1 MMFLCCK
8 QSYSELG
15 KFQVD
20 FPSPNLN
27 AVQCLHLKK
36 HRSPEKDRISM
47 LRLFIFA
54 HKIYLWQLFYQI
66 STFEL
71 KSSELWY
78 KSKLI
83 KLLKH
88 LVTNVYCALS
98 KVWLDFHCDKVT
110 VFCTILFKSPVCTHP
125 HTHTHIFTHSFT
137 PRCNLESPIHITAFR
152 GSGNKCTISRNT
164 DDRKDIAYA
173 TWLEKRKYGHN
184 HRILFFFPL
193 ACMFLRIHSI
203 CCVFNAWVDLEC
215 VSCELVFYSKCNI

>member
-1 MMFLCCK
+1 MF
-8 QSYSELG
+8 S
-15 KFQVD
+15 
-20 FPSPNLN
+20 
-27 AVQCLHLKK
+27 
-36 HRSPEKDRISM
+36 RKDRWVCFLSPQNM
-47 LRLFIFA
+47 PHVCLTTSLFCWNNSENWNKWFM
-54 HKIYLWQLFYQI
+54 
-66 STFEL
+66 TFNT
-71 KSSELWY
+71 S
-78 KSKLI
+78 
-83 KLLKH
+83 
-88 LVTNVYCALS
+88 VTTPSLSRSLGARREYTLDGIPVYHRA
-98 KVWLDFHCDKVT
+98 
-110 VFCTILFKSPVCTHP
+110 PYTHP